1 MIKPRLIMR
10 SCLHLLGM
18 IGVALI
24 VSNCQYDPDRVS
36 DGDANPV
43 IVEYRK
49 IYSASKSIGPDSTLT
64 LLDQF
69 LANKEFINLAGF
81 KNKMQFV
88 KGINPS
94 YLISGISG
102 PALEHSL

>member
-1 MIKPRLIMR
+1 MR
-10 SCLHLLGM
+10 SCFCLLGM

-49 IYSASKSIGPDSTLT
+49 IYSASKAIGPDSTLT
-64 LLDQF
+64 LLEQF
-69 LANKEFINLAGF
+69 LANKEFENYACLLYTS
-81 KNKMQFV
+81 
-88 KGINPS
+88 PS
-94 YLISGISG
+94 PRDATTSRMPSS
-102 PALEHSL
+102 A